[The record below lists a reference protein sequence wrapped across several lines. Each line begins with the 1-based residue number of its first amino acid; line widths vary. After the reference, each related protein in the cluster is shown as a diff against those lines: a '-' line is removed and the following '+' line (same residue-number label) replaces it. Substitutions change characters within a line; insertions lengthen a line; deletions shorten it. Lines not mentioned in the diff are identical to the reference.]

1 MSNLSKVKRERML
14 KFLNQMRDEHD
25 DTEVMLAINEIENEL
40 TEKKYGLVWEEH
52 QERVDQEIKDKIPVF
67 TEITERE
74 IKVNDSGMYNFLI
87 EGDNL
92 HSLYLLEKTHKNNI
106 DMILIDPP
114 YNTGNTDFMYDDNYL
129 VKDDDFKHSKWLSFM
144 EKRLRIMYKL
154 LKDDGMIVIHI
165 DENEFVQLR
174 LLCDELFGDLN
185 HLGDFIWKARSG
197 KGGTNSVIATQ
208 HEYIVCYAKD
218 YTKVNFRQDINVT
231 QKEKYEHLRQW
242 GQGVYRADRKTM
254 FFPIFIKGNEFRLPE
269 YEEYN
274 SICVN
279 DVFDDKYLQELIK
292 KYEAE
297 GYEAILPMID
307 NEYGRWR
314 KGYAGVQELIEDNLL
329 NVTIGKDKEKC
340 IKKIIPPEKESTSA
354 IDSII
359 LECGSASTGTLQIK
373 ELFNN
378 KKVFDTTK
386 PLEIEKFLLNLGVHN
401 KPDAIILDCFAGSGT
416 TGNAVL
422 EMNKSDGGSRRFILC
437 TNDEGEICKKV
448 TYERIKKVIKG
459 YSFKGKKDNIVFEK
473 NITLNDLKKAD
484 KLMEKVNLIIEKSE
498 KEYDSVST
506 KVKDGKLQIIGTSV
520 IDGITEGFNANLKFY
535 KTDYINKFSDDED
548 CYISEL
554 LLKHMIEMVQLEHMT
569 IIDDCKYKIIFSDDE
584 ADELENNKDALNKC
598 KSIYV
603 SSRVL
608 LTKSQ
613 EILFRDLGIEIIN
626 IPDYYFTRELREV
639 GEL

>member
-14 KFLNQMRDEHD
+14 NFLNQMREEHD
-25 DTEVMLAINEIENEL
+25 DTELMIAINEIESEL

-52 QERVDQEIKDKIPVF
+52 EERVDQEIRTKIPIF
-67 TEITERE
+67 TEIKDRE
-74 IKVNDSGMYNFLI
+74 IKVNDSAEYNFLI

-106 DMILIDPP
+106 DVILIDPP

-154 LKDDGMIVIHI
+154 LKDDGMIIIHI

-174 LLCDELFGDLN
+174 LLCDEIFGDSN

-218 YTKVNFRQDINVT
+218 YTKVNFRQDVNVT
-231 QKEKYEHLRQW
+231 QKEKYENLRQW

-254 FFPIFIKGNEFRLPE
+254 FFPIFMKDNEFKLPE
-269 YEEYN
+269 YEEF
-274 SICVN
+274 SLICVN
-279 DVFDDKYLQELIK
+279 DVFDDEYLDRLIK
-292 KYEAE
+292 KYESY

-314 KGYAGVQELIEDNLL
+314 KGYAGVQELIDDNLL
-329 NVTIGKDKEKC
+329 VLTVGRNKEKS
-340 IKKIIPPEKESTSA
+340 IKKIIPPDKESTSA

-359 LECGSASTGTLQIK
+359 LDCGSASTGTLQIK

-386 PLEIEKFLLNLGVHN
+386 PVEIEKFLLNLAVYN
-401 KPDAIILDCFAGSGT
+401 KPNAIVLDCFAGSGT

-422 EMNKSDGGSRRFILC
+422 EINKEDGGLRKFILC
-437 TNDEGEICKKV
+437 TNDEGNICEKV
-448 TYERIKKVIKG
+448 TYERLKKVIKG
-459 YSFKGKKDNIVFEK
+459 YEFKGKKDKILFEK
-473 NITLNDLKKAD
+473 NITLSDLKKSD
-484 KLMEKVNLIIEKSE
+484 ILMEKVSQIIEQHE
-498 KEYDSVST
+498 EEYDTVST
-506 KVKDGKLQIIGTSV
+506 KMKDGKIQVIGTKI
-520 IDGITEGFNANLKFY
+520 IDGVREGFNVNLKFY
-535 KTDYINKFSDDED
+535 KTDYINKFTNDEEY
-548 CYISEL
+548 YISEL
-554 LLKHMIEMVQLEHMT
+554 LLKHMIEMVQLENMT
-569 IIDDCKYKIIFSDDE
+569 TIDKCKHRIIFSDDE
-584 ADELENNKDALNKC
+584 ADELENNMEELKKC
-598 KSIYV
+598 EIMYV

-608 LTKSQ
+608 LTKAQ
-613 EILFRDLGIEIIN
+613 ELLFKNLGIIIVT
-626 IPDYYFTRELREV
+626 IPEYYFTKELREV